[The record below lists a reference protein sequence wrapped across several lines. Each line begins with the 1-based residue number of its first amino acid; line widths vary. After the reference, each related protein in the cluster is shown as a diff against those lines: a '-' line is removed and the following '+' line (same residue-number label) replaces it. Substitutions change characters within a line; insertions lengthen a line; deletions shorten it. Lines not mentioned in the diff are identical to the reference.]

1 MATTSKNYDNLCKQL
16 PDLEEHIKDDKVKI
30 IPLPR
35 NSKAPIITKWNTRNY
50 HLTEKI
56 TYRNKKG
63 KQFTQVG
70 LQYHTGNY
78 GILIGYNNNK
88 LGYSIG
94 CIDIDGYTINT
105 DDDKEKARIKR
116 ETQKYIYEALKDLPN
131 CIQVKTQSGGYH
143 IYYWTKKVKESTSE
157 TSKSLYFPQDFPI
170 ETLAGK
176 CLNNSIEIFTNN
188 DRKQCVLP
196 SSTIYNKAT
205 SQKREYRVISKVNK
219 FSNIDKVDDLNQTV
233 INHLTS
239 KGYTYKPATE
249 TTNTSPNNTKT
260 KKGKKKRKHS
270 ITNPYNTVKD
280 EPQDRLRELN
290 EEEIEKVIRIVTP
303 VYKLLND
310 EKHKATLYLFG
321 YFSYHIIK
329 ENAVMIAEGIIKA
342 VGDTFDSIGDFK
354 KTALQNYD
362 SKKKKAGLPTL
373 IKLIDERND
382 TLPPEQQIDTFW
394 FSKTLNS
401 ICTFTLY
408 NSGIKLAPNIYQ
420 ADDIPNYKNGLY
432 RIDDKGKQNFFG
444 NILIKEMVMTYDKL
458 QYEGLDLFKPVLT
471 LKYVNTTIN
480 ETKTITKKSFEEI
493 AKILYDD
500 HLLTTNSEGMKAT
513 LNNIIVESI
522 NKDFEDE
529 IIIKAEKDLLRDGF
543 FMDMET
549 NKVIANNVFEELET
563 TPEDIQQAVKLFN
576 EIISKRG
583 TAISHDCS
591 MFRFWLVSP
600 FFFCMKQLGYG
611 DSLKNFVAWGVTNTS
626 KTGTA
631 VNFSYLYTTP
641 DKALRKVNT
650 QSSMGTEL
658 GESTLP
664 MILDESKDILNNPD
678 NEEFLKNIVTDI
690 IGRTVKDRTDNSKN
704 QRFPALRGVIFTQ
717 NPNPNPKPEF
727 EKRNTILYYTE
738 NMKVTQEDKDK
749 FKEKYKPR
757 EPDSPLKQ
765 FIHLGKV
772 FSEKFIP
779 YLEERSEELYNLDK
793 LTKKLLKEIETEYKV
808 SFNLNVFLNSKENK
822 ELVDTENIIRQ
833 GLNEHFTRVQKYTYP
848 QKEYM
853 ESDFV
858 KCANEGK
865 LGWLD
870 YQPRN
875 ENFVINSSVFEKE
888 IQKITGEHI
897 PIKTVFK
904 MLGITGEFLERVKF
918 KTNSVRGVKIDIYN
932 LAYVL
937 LDINIFDEDELEEY
951 QSTTQILESKK
962 LELDNMKEQQINLQE
977 EIRALEDALK
987 KEKEKEAK

>member
-1 MATTSKNYDNLCKQL
+1 MAKRSKQYNHLCKQL
-16 PDLEEHIKDDKVKI
+16 PDLEEHIQEDKVNI
-30 IPLPR
+30 IPLPPNR
-35 NSKAPIITKWNTRNY
+35 KAPFIPKWNTRKY
-50 HLTEKI
+50 SLTESFSYTTK
-56 TYRNKKG
+56 RGKK
-63 KQFTQVG
+63 FTQVG

-105 DDDKEKARIKR
+105 DDKNEKARIKH
-116 ETQKYIYEALKDLPN
+116 ETQRYIYEALKDLPN
-131 CIQVKTQSGGYH
+131 SIQVQTQSGGYH
-143 IYYWTKKVKESTSE
+143 IYYWTKKVNSSTSV
-157 TSKSLYFPQDFPI
+157 TSKSLYFPQDFQIP
-170 ETLAGK
+170 ELAGK
-176 CLNNSIEIFTNN
+176 CLNNSIEIFTN
-188 DRKQCVLP
+188 DDKKQTVLP
-196 SSTIYNKAT
+196 SSTIFDKAT
-205 SQKREYRVISKVNK
+205 RQKRGYKVISKVNK
-219 FSNIDKVDDLNQTV
+219 LSDVEVLDDLNQTV

-239 KGYTYKPATE
+239 KGYTYQPATE
-249 TTNTSPNNTKT
+249 TTSTSSTNTPTKS
-260 KKGKKKRKHS
+260 KKKKSKTTH
-270 ITNPYNTVKD
+270 YNTDTD

-290 EEEIEKVIRIVTP
+290 EEEIERVINLVTP

-310 EKHKATLYLFG
+310 EKHTVTLYLFG

-329 ENAVMIAEGIIKA
+329 ANAIEIANGIINE
-342 VGDTFDSIGDFK
+342 VGDTFDSIEAFK
-354 KTALQNYD
+354 TTALQNYD
-362 SKKKKAGLPTL
+362 SNKKKAGLPSL
-373 IKLIDERND
+373 IKLMDERNNVVNPD
-382 TLPPEQQIDTFW
+382 QAIDTHW
-394 FSKTLNS
+394 FRVTLNS

-408 NSGIKLAPNIYQ
+408 NSGIKLSPNIYQ
-420 ADDIPNYKNGLY
+420 AEDIPSFKNGLY
-432 RIDDKGKQNFFG
+432 RIDDKGKPNFFG

-471 LKYVNTTIN
+471 LKYVNTTIT

-493 AKILYDD
+493 SKILYDD

-522 NKDFEDE
+522 NKDFEGK
-529 IIIKAEKDLLRDGF
+529 IIIKAEKDLLRNGF
-543 FMDMET
+543 FMDMEN

-576 EIISKRG
+576 EIISNRQ

-600 FFFCMKQLGYG
+600 FYFCMKQLGYG
-611 DSLKNFVAWGVTNTS
+611 DSLKNLLAFGVSDTS
-626 KTGTA
+626 KTGSA

-664 MILDESKDILNNPD
+664 MILDESKDIINNPA
-678 NEEFLKNIVTDI
+678 NEEFLKNITTDI
-690 IGRTVKDRTDNSKN
+690 IGRTVKDKTDNSKN
-704 QRFPALRGVIFTQ
+704 QRFPAIRGVIYTQ

-727 EKRNTILYYTE
+727 EKRHTILYYTE
-738 NMKVTQEDKDK
+738 NMKVTQKDKDK

-757 EPDSPLKQ
+757 EPNSPLKQ

-779 YLEERSEELYNLDK
+779 YLEARSEELYNLDK
-793 LTKKLLKEIETEYKV
+793 LTKKILKEIENEYNV
-808 SFNLNVFLNSKENK
+808 NFNLNVFMNAKESK
-822 ELVDTENIIRQ
+822 ELVDTESIIRQ

-853 ESDFV
+853 ESDFI

-870 YQPRN
+870 YQTRN
-875 ENFVINSSVFEKE
+875 ENFVINAPLFEKE
-888 IQKITGEHI
+888 IQNITGEHI
-897 PIKTVFK
+897 PIQTVFN
-904 MLGITGEFLERVKF
+904 MLGVTGEFLERVKF
-918 KTNSVRGVKIDIYN
+918 KTNSIRGVKVDIYN

-951 QSTTQILESKK
+951 QSTTKILESKK
-962 LELDNMKEQQINLQE
+962 LELDNIKEQQINLQE
-977 EIRALEDALK
+977 EIKALEYELEKENK
-987 KEKEKEAK
+987 KEVK

>member
-1 MATTSKNYDNLCKQL
+1 MPTISNNYKRLCKQL
-16 PDLEEHIKDDKVKI
+16 PDLEEHIREGKVNI
-30 IPLPR
+30 IPLPS
-35 NSKAPIITKWNTRNY
+35 NSKAPIIPKWNHREY
-50 HLTEKI
+50 SLTESF
-56 TYRNKKG
+56 TYKNRKGNK
-63 KQFTQVG
+63 FTQVG

-94 CIDIDGYTINT
+94 CIDIDGYTLNT
-105 DDDKEKARIKR
+105 NDKDEKARVKR
-116 ETQKYIYEALKDLPN
+116 ETQQLIYDALKDLPN
-131 CIQVKTQSGGYH
+131 SLQVQTQSGGYH
-143 IYYWTKKVKESTSE
+143 IYFWTQATQPDTSI
-157 TSKSLYFPQDFPI
+157 TSNSLYFPQDFKI
-170 ETLAGK
+170 KKLAGK
-176 CLNNSIEIFTNN
+176 CLLNSIEIFTNQ
-188 DRKQCVLP
+188 DKKQCVLP
-196 SSTIYNKAT
+196 SSIIFNKAT
-205 SQKREYRVISKVNK
+205 RQKRKYKVISKLNK
-219 FSNIDKVDDLNQTV
+219 FSDIEVLDDLNQTV

-239 KGYTYKPATE
+239 KGYTYKKPTE
-249 TTNTSPNNTKT
+249 NTSSTNNNYT
-260 KKGKKKRKHS
+260 KKSTTKKSKTTS
-270 ITNPYNTVKD
+270 YDTITDK
-280 EPQDRLRELN
+280 PQDRLRELN
-290 EEEIEKVIRIVTP
+290 EEEIEKVINIVTP
-303 VYKLLND
+303 VYDLVND
-310 EKHKATLYLFG
+310 QKHIVSLYLFG
-321 YFSYHIIK
+321 YFSYHIIR
-329 ENAVMIAEGIIKA
+329 ENAVDIANGIIKE
-342 VGDTFDSIGDFK
+342 VGDTFDSIQAFK
-354 KTALQNYD
+354 TTALQNYD
-362 SKKKKAGLPTL
+362 SNKKKAGLPSL
-373 IKLIDERND
+373 IKLIDKKNKEV
-382 TLPPEQQIDTFW
+382 PPEQIIDTHL
-394 FSKTLNS
+394 FSYKLNS

-420 ADDIPNYKNGLY
+420 ADDIPNYKDGLY
-432 RIDDKGKQNFFG
+432 KIGDKGKPNFFG
-444 NILIKEMVMTYDKL
+444 NILIKEMIMTYDKL

-471 LKYVNTTIN
+471 LKYVNTTIK

-493 AKILYDD
+493 SKILYDD

-522 NKDFEDE
+522 NKDFEDK
-529 IIIKAEKDLLRDGF
+529 ITIKAEKDLLRNGF
-543 FMDMET
+543 FMDMEN

-563 TPEDIQQAVKLFN
+563 TPEDIQKAVTLFN
-576 EIISKRG
+576 EIISNRQ

-600 FFFCMKQLGYG
+600 FYFCMKQLGYG
-611 DSLKNFVAWGVTNTS
+611 DSLKNLLAWGVSDTS

-664 MILDESKDILNNPD
+664 MILDESKDIINNPS
-678 NEEFLKNIVTDI
+678 NEEFLKNITTDI
-690 IGRTVKDRTDNSKN
+690 IGRTVKDKTDNSKN
-704 QRFPALRGVIFTQ
+704 QRFPAIRGVIFTQ

-727 EKRNTILYYTE
+727 EKRHTILYYTE
-738 NMKVTQEDKDK
+738 NMKVTQKEKDK

-779 YLEERSEELYNLDK
+779 YLEARSEELYNLDK
-793 LTKKLLKEIETEYKV
+793 LTKTILKEIETEYNVK
-808 SFNLNVFLNSKENK
+808 FNLNVFMNAKESK
-822 ELVDTENIIRQ
+822 ELVDTESTIRH

-853 ESDFV
+853 QTDFI

-870 YQPRN
+870 YQTRN
-875 ENFVINSSVFEKE
+875 EKFVINAPVFEKE
-888 IQKITGEHI
+888 IQNITGEHI
-897 PIKTVFK
+897 PIKTVFN
-904 MLGITGEFLERVKF
+904 MLGVSGEFTERVKF

-951 QSTTQILESKK
+951 QSTISILESKK
-962 LELDNMKEQQINLQE
+962 LELENIKLQQVNLTE
-977 EIRALEDALK
+977 EIKALEEK
-987 KEKEKEAK
+987 VEKENNKEAT